1 MIYKTQS
8 GCSHCS
14 SSKRNKEENS
24 PLLQAT
30 ALELCTTGSQ
40 PQGCR
45 ASGETHIP
53 WLIQNLQPER
63 KISNISSIV
72 HSPAAPP
79 WPLHR
84 ILGTALVL
92 QHRICP
98 DFLNF
103 LLILTFKMPEWLRS
117 RLEVFKSRWR
127 IQLSWRCLTPRSNWI
142 IKVFTSPAMI
152 KKNKTQMHWRK

>member
-1 MIYKTQS
+1 MIYKIQS
-8 GCSHCS
+8 GCRVTAPAARGIRRS
-14 SSKRNKEENS
+14 S

-30 ALELCTTGSQ
+30 ALELCTTVSQ

-63 KISNISSIV
+63 KISNISSTA
-72 HSPAAPP
+72 HSPSVPR

-84 ILGTALVL
+84 TVL
-92 QHRICP
+92 SSGHSYNSNSAAQNLSWFPHFFFP
-98 DFLNF
+98 
-103 LLILTFKMPEWLRS
+103 LILTFRMPEWLSS
-117 RLEVFKSRWR
+117 RLEVFKSRCR

-142 IKVFTSPAMI
+142 IKVFTSPGMI
-152 KKNKTQMHWRK
+152 